1 MTKSTLKKILKV
13 FLTLQWAKEL
23 PRQGFIAL
31 GFKRNEADSVAAHS
45 WTTAILAYLLASEMK
60 KQGKKID
67 IEKTLKMA
75 LFHDMAE
82 TIVGD
87 VGTFVKGM
95 AKGAFAGI
103 EEEGLKWLVSDLPTK
118 DEIISL
124 VEEYSQ
130 RKTLEARVC
139 KVADNLDAL
148 AQAKGVPAAQSALKY
163 FKEIYHITKIPF
175 HKTAVEMILKDEI
188 ISLVEEYSQ
197 RKTLEARVCKVAN
210 NLVALAQAKGVP
222 AAQTALKYFKEIYHI
237 TKIPFHKTAVE
248 MILKDEVEPERSWQK
263 K

>member
-1 MTKSTLKKILKV
+1 MKNSVLKKILKV

-45 WTTAILAYLLASEMK
+45 WTTAVLVYLLASEMK
-60 KQGKKID
+60 KDGAKID
-67 IEKTLKMA
+67 VDKAVKMA

-95 AKGAFAGI
+95 AKGAFAPI
-103 EEEGLKWLVSDLPTK
+103 EEEGLKWLVADLPTRK
-118 DEIISL
+118 EMVSL
-124 VEEYSQ
+124 VEEYMQ
-130 RKTLEARVC
+130 RKTLEARLC

-148 AQAKGVPAAQSALKY
+148 AQAKGVPAAMSALKY
-163 FKEIYHITKIPF
+163 FKEVYHITKIPW
-175 HKTAVEMILKDEI
+175 HKTAVEMILKD
-188 ISLVEEYSQ
+188 
-197 RKTLEARVCKVAN
+197 K
-210 NLVALAQAKGVP
+210 
-222 AAQTALKYFKEIYHI
+222 
-237 TKIPFHKTAVE
+237 
-248 MILKDEVEPERSWQK
+248 VEPERSWQK

>member
-1 MTKSTLKKILKV
+1 MRRETLKKILKV

-45 WTTAILAYLLASEMK
+45 WTTAMLTYMLGAEMIK
-60 KQGKKID
+60 NLPALSVRQAGGRQGGQKVDLDKAI
-67 IEKTLKMA
+67 KMA

-95 AKGAFAGI
+95 AGGAFAGV
-103 EEEGLKWLVSDLPTK
+103 EEEGLKWLVKDLPTQK
-118 DEIISL
+118 EIISL
-124 VEEYSQ
+124 VHEYSQ
-130 RKTLEARVC
+130 RKTLEARLV
-139 KVADNLDAL
+139 KLADNLDAL

-175 HKTAVEMILKDEI
+175 HKTAVEMILKDE
-188 ISLVEEYSQ
+188 
-197 RKTLEARVCKVAN
+197 
-210 NLVALAQAKGVP
+210 
-222 AAQTALKYFKEIYHI
+222 
-237 TKIPFHKTAVE
+237 
-248 MILKDEVEPERSWQK
+248 VEPERGWQK

>member
-1 MTKSTLKKILKV
+1 MKTQTLKKILKV

-45 WTTAILAYLLASEMK
+45 WTTAMLTYMLASEMAK
-60 KQGKKID
+60 NGQKVD
-67 IEKTLKMA
+67 LNKTVKMA

-95 AKGAFAGI
+95 AKGAFAPI
-103 EEEGLKWLVSDLPTK
+103 EEEGLKWLVQDLPEK
-118 DEIISL
+118 NEIVSL
-124 VEEYSQ
+124 VEEYMQ
-130 RKTLEARVC
+130 RKTLEARLV

-163 FKEIYHITKIPF
+163 FKEVYHITKIPW
-175 HKTAVEMILKDEI
+175 HKTAVEMIL
-188 ISLVEEYSQ
+188 
-197 RKTLEARVCKVAN
+197 R
-210 NLVALAQAKGVP
+210 
-222 AAQTALKYFKEIYHI
+222 
-237 TKIPFHKTAVE
+237 
-248 MILKDEVEPERSWQK
+248 DEVEPERSWQK
-263 K
+263 KNARH

>member
-1 MTKSTLKKILKV
+1 MHKAILKKILKI

-45 WTTAILAYLLASEMK
+45 WTTAMLTYFLATEMNK
-60 KQGKKID
+60 SQRKKID
-67 IEKTLKMA
+67 VDRAIKMA

-95 AKGAFAGI
+95 AKGAFVKI
-103 EEEGLKWLVSDLPTK
+103 EEEGLKWLVRDLPTEK
-118 DEIISL
+118 EITSL
-124 VEEYSQ
+124 VKEYSQ
-130 RKTLEARVC
+130 RKSLEARLV

-188 ISLVEEYSQ
+188 
-197 RKTLEARVCKVAN
+197 
-210 NLVALAQAKGVP
+210 
-222 AAQTALKYFKEIYHI
+222 
-237 TKIPFHKTAVE
+237 
-248 MILKDEVEPERSWQK
+248 EPERDWQK

>member
-1 MTKSTLKKILKV
+1 MKREVLKKILKV

-45 WTTAILAYLLASEMK
+45 WTTAMLAYFLASEMK
-60 KQGKKID
+60 KAGSKINVD
-67 IEKTLKMA
+67 KAVKMA

-95 AKGAFAGI
+95 AKGAFAPI
-103 EEEGLKWLVSDLPTK
+103 EEEGLEWLVSDLPTK
-118 DEIISL
+118 AEITSL
-124 VEEYSQ
+124 VREYMK
-130 RKTLEARVC
+130 RKTLEARIV

-148 AQAKGVPAAQSALKY
+148 AQAKGVPGAASALKY
-163 FKEIYHITKIPF
+163 FKEVYHITKIPF
-175 HKTAVEMILKDEI
+175 HKE
-188 ISLVEEYSQ
+188 
-197 RKTLEARVCKVAN
+197 
-210 NLVALAQAKGVP
+210 
-222 AAQTALKYFKEIYHI
+222 
-237 TKIPFHKTAVE
+237 AVE

>member
-1 MTKSTLKKILKV
+1 MTNQALKKILKV

-45 WTTAILAYLLASEMK
+45 WSTAMLVYLLATEIK
-60 KQGKKID
+60 KSGQKID
-67 IEKTLKMA
+67 VDKAVKMA

-95 AKGAFAGI
+95 AKGAFAPI
-103 EEEGLKWLVSDLPTK
+103 EEEGLKWLVTDLPQK
-118 DEIISL
+118 KEIIEL
-124 VEEYSQ
+124 VDEYMG
-130 RKTLEARVC
+130 RKSVEARVC

-148 AQAKGVPAAQSALKY
+148 AQAKGVPAAASALKY
-163 FKEIYHITKIPF
+163 FKEVYHITKIPW
-175 HKTAVEMILKDEI
+175 HKTAVEMII
-188 ISLVEEYSQ
+188 
-197 RKTLEARVCKVAN
+197 
-210 NLVALAQAKGVP
+210 
-222 AAQTALKYFKEIYHI
+222 
-237 TKIPFHKTAVE
+237 
-248 MILKDEVEPERSWQK
+248 KDEVEPERSWQK

>member
-1 MTKSTLKKILKV
+1 MKTDALQKILKV

-45 WTTAILAYLLASEMK
+45 WTTTVLVYFLATELK
-60 KQGKKID
+60 KERVKID
-67 IEKTLKMA
+67 VNKAVKMA

-95 AKGAFAGI
+95 AKGAFAPI
-103 EEEGLKWLVSDLPTK
+103 EEEGLKWLVKDLPSNK
-118 DEIISL
+118 EIVQL
-124 VEEYSQ
+124 VEEYMQ
-130 RKTLEARVC
+130 RKSIEARVC

-148 AQAKGVPAAQSALKY
+148 AQTKGVPAAASSIKY
-163 FKEIYHITKIPF
+163 FKEVYHLTKF
-175 HKTAVEMILKDEI
+175 DWHKKAVEMILKG
-188 ISLVEEYSQ
+188 
-197 RKTLEARVCKVAN
+197 K
-210 NLVALAQAKGVP
+210 
-222 AAQTALKYFKEIYHI
+222 
-237 TKIPFHKTAVE
+237 
-248 MILKDEVEPERSWQK
+248 VEPERSWQK